1 VKINEPILIQ
11 IKGLRQSS
19 FQKHQEH
26 CLEPNKKLSH
36 EATIAKPKNEHFLPL
51 KHVFFLSQQVTILYI
66 NMFESKTN
74 KKKTSKS
81 SMRYQIQKQTT

>member
-51 KHVFFLSQQVTILYI
+51 KHVFFFLSQQVTILYI

-74 KKKTSKS
+74 KKKTSK
-81 SMRYQIQKQTT
+81 